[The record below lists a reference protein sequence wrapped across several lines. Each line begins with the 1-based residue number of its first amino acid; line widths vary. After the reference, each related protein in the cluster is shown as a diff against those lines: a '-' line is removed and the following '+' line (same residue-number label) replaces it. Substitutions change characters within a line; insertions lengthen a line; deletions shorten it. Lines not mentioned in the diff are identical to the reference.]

1 MASNPTRFAFYASLV
16 LVLVASLT
24 EARQG
29 PLARDLASN
38 ANIYLYPK
46 PHEVSNMTLR
56 DASGRVVTL
65 NDYRGKVVLLH
76 FWSINCPACRAEEPS
91 LQALK
96 RRYGNQGLEILGVN
110 LVDQPANIVRHAKAS
125 HCPFPV
131 LFDSGKGFS
140 LRTVSMSGRK
150 TAFVLNPEQE
160 AILEVPGLPTTYII
174 DCRGRAV
181 GYSIGAAHWQNGS
194 ASRLLQ
200 SLLRDSASCDTGTR
214 RYSRLW

>member
-1 MASNPTRFAFYASLV
+1 M
-16 LVLVASLT
+16 
-24 EARQG
+24 
-29 PLARDLASN
+29 
-38 ANIYLYPK
+38 
-46 PHEVSNMTLR
+46 
-56 DASGRVVTL
+56 
-65 NDYRGKVVLLH
+65 H

-96 RRYGNQGLEILGVN
+96 RRYGNQGLEIFGVN

-160 AILEVPGLPTTYII
+160 ALFSAEVRLEGTFKSSLTPKSSFSPGAEPSQA
-174 DCRGRAV
+174 R
-181 GYSIGAAHWQNGS
+181 
-194 ASRLLQ
+194 
-200 SLLRDSASCDTGTR
+200 
-214 RYSRLW
+214 